1 MYAWN
6 LEGIVIVRGS
16 RNIWLDL
23 APWPYN
29 QGYDVY
35 HGELKVVNVDV
46 GFSGA
51 FLHRLHMKSIFIETK
66 KFHKNLSC
74 KCNDNYHFLD
84 VVV

>member
-1 MYAWN
+1 M
-6 LEGIVIVRGS
+6 IVRGS

-23 APWPYN
+23 APCPYN

-51 FLHRLHMKSIFIETK
+51 FLYRLHMKSIFIETK
-66 KFHKNLSC
+66 
-74 KCNDNYHFLD
+74 
-84 VVV
+84 